1 MTLLGDPSITR
12 RMRAAFSKTATCV
25 YAQLES
31 SGKKTEAEPARLQT
45 AHETVM
51 QLRSGVDSRAVK
63 DGILKS
69 RRVVIDCWIT

>member
-12 RMRAAFSKTATCV
+12 RMRAAFSKTAACV

-31 SGKKTEAEPARLQT
+31 SGEKTEAEPAHSQI
-45 AHETVM
+45 AHETLM
-51 QLRSGVDSRAVK
+51 QQRSGVDSRAAK

-69 RRVVIDCWIT
+69 RRVVIDC